1 MDKLGSQLV
10 IVLSTYFAFKLWS
23 PPQEYVS
30 QICDLHTEAVIEA
43 VAFGLQMA
51 GSATAPLVHTET
63 LYQSPILVQLELV
76 KVFTSREN
84 ETFSRREVTQ
94 LSS

>member
-1 MDKLGSQLV
+1 MDKLRSQLA

-30 QICDLHTEAVIEA
+30 QICNLHTESVIEA

-51 GSATAPLVHTET
+51 GSV
-63 LYQSPILVQLELV
+63 
-76 KVFTSREN
+76 
-84 ETFSRREVTQ
+84 
-94 LSS
+94 

>member
-51 GSATAPLVHTET
+51 GSV
-63 LYQSPILVQLELV
+63 
-76 KVFTSREN
+76 
-84 ETFSRREVTQ
+84 
-94 LSS
+94 